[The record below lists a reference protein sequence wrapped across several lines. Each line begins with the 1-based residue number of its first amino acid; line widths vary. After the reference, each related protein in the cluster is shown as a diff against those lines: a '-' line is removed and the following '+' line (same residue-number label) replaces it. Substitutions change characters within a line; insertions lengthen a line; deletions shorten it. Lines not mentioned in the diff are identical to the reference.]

1 MENNITKYKIFSLT
15 NIITVGK
22 PGELI
27 DLDLKK
33 ICLKHDIPFTI
44 SKCFYIN
51 ELNSELSRGNHSNNN
66 ASEILIC
73 LKGTF
78 EIKLHD
84 GVEEKLFR
92 LNKND
97 AIYVNKN
104 IWISYYNFDDCIIMA
119 FVNII
124 VDDKTSCYSFND
136 FILNNSKKI

>member
-1 MENNITKYKIFSLT
+1 
-15 NIITVGK
+15 
-22 PGELI
+22 
-27 DLDLKK
+27 
-33 ICLKHDIPFTI
+33 
-44 SKCFYIN
+44 
-51 ELNSELSRGNHSNNN
+51 LSRGNHSNNN

-136 FILNNSKKI
+136 FILNNKK

>member
-15 NIITVGK
+15 PIVTVGK

-84 GVEEKLFR
+84 VVEEKLFR

>member
-1 MENNITKYKIFSLT
+1 MENHITKYKIFSLT
-15 NIITVGK
+15 PIVTDGK

-84 GVEEKLFR
+84 GVEEKLFK

-97 AIYVNKN
+97 AIYINKN
-104 IWISYYNFDDCIIMA
+104 IWISYYNFNDCLVMA

-124 VDDKTSCYSFND
+124 VDDKTSCYNFND
-136 FILNNSKKI
+136 FILNNNSK